1 MRPELSQ
8 EDESRAATA
17 PESAD
22 PRAVVCVPRL
32 FEEQVRA
39 SPDAVAVVDRDG
51 CVTYAEL
58 DAAADRLAGVLV
70 ERGAGAE
77 SVVAVQLPRGRE
89 LVTAVLAVLRSGA
102 AYLPMDPALPTERR
116 RYQLE
121 AAGVALL
128 IGPEGCAGVAGVE
141 VVDPAAGGPAGR
153 SGRNPAV
160 AVAPGD
166 LAYVI
171 FTSGS
176 TGRPK
181 PVAVTHGSLA
191 NHAVAI
197 GAAFALTAAD
207 RVLQF
212 AGPGF
217 DVFGEEVFPTL
228 LAGARVVVAPDP
240 VPSPAELEECLHHER
255 VTVANLPTPYWD
267 QWVRDLDAE
276 PRELPDAL
284 RLLVVGSDTGLTR
297 TLAGWRGHSSVPV
310 LNAYGLTE
318 TTITA
323 TLQAF
328 TGESLPEGETLPI
341 GRPLAGARAY
351 LLDAE
356 LEPVA
361 AGTPGELYLGG
372 AVLARGYLGQPGL
385 TADRFVPDPF
395 GGTPGGRLYRTG
407 DLAVL
412 RADGALAFIGRADDQ
427 VKIRG
432 QRVEPAEIGAALCT
446 HPAVRQ
452 AHVRAVDDGADGK
465 RLVAYVVTAE
475 VGAEVEPSQLRAHLA
490 MRLPAAMLPAC
501 YVLLD
506 ELPLTANGK
515 IDHRALPVPTA
526 GDATP
531 GGTTPGGTTP
541 GEATS
546 GGTTPGAPQAVA
558 PTGLEEQIAAVWREV
573 LRVGHVGLDD
583 SFFEI
588 GGHSLLLVQV
598 QRKLSGALGRQVPGV
613 ALFAHPTVRKLA
625 AHLRDDSG
633 PAGGAPGDERADERR
648 SGQARLQQRR
658 ARQSAGGAR

>member
-1 MRPELSQ
+1 MPQ
-8 EDESRAATA
+8 
-17 PESAD
+17 
-22 PRAVVCVPRL
+22 L
-32 FEEQVRA
+32 FEERVRA

-51 CVTYAEL
+51 CVTYAGL

-77 SVVAVQLPRGRE
+77 SVVAVNLPRGRE
-89 LVTAVLAVLRSGA
+89 LVTAVLAVLKSGA
-102 AYLPMDPALPTERR
+102 AYLPLDPALPVEGR

-128 IGPEGCAGVAGVE
+128 IGPEGCAGVKGVEGANAVE
-141 VVDPAAGGPAGR
+141 VVDPAVGGPAGR
-153 SGRNPAV
+153 SAQSPAV

-191 NHAVAI
+191 NHAVAV

-212 AGPGF
+212 AAPGF

-228 LAGARVVVAPDP
+228 LAGARVVVAPDS
-240 VPSPAELEECLHHER
+240 VPSPAELEEHLCRER
-255 VTVANLPTPYWD
+255 VTVANVPTPYWD

-276 PRELPDAL
+276 PREVPEAL
-284 RLLVVGSDTGLTR
+284 RLLVVGSDTGHTR
-297 TLAGWRGHSSVPV
+297 TLAGWRRHTPVPV
-310 LNAYGLTE
+310 VNAYGLTE

-328 TGESLPEGETLPI
+328 TGESIPEGETLPI
-341 GRPLAGARAY
+341 GRPVAGARAY
-351 LLDAE
+351 VLDAD

-361 AGTPGELYLGG
+361 ADTRGELYVGG

-395 GGTPGGRLYRTG
+395 GKTPGGRLYRTG
-407 DLAVL
+407 DLVVL
-412 RADGALAFIGRADDQ
+412 RADGALAFVGRADDQ

-432 QRVEPAEIGAALCT
+432 RRVEPAEISAALCT

-452 AHVRAVDDGADGK
+452 AYVRAVDDGADGK
-465 RLVAYVVTAE
+465 RLVAYVVA
-475 VGAEVEPSQLRAHLA
+475 AEVESSQLRAHLA
-490 MRLPAAMLPAC
+490 MSLPTAMVPAS
-501 YVLLD
+501 YVVLD

-526 GDATP
+526 GDATS
-531 GGTTPGGTTP
+531 GDATAGD
-541 GEATS
+541 ATS
-546 GGTTPGAPQAVA
+546 GDATSGDTTAGDANSGAPQAVA
-558 PTGLEEQIAAVWREV
+558 LTGLEEQIAAVWREV
-573 LRVGHVGLDD
+573 LQVGQVGPDD

-598 QRKLSGALGRQVPGV
+598 QRKLSGALGRRVPGV

-625 AHLRDDSG
+625 AHLRDGSG
-633 PAGGAPGDERADERR
+633 PAVGAPGDERADERR
-648 SGQARLQQRR
+648 SGYARLQQRR
-658 ARQSAGGAR
+658 AARRSAGGAR

>member
-17 PESAD
+17 LSSAG
-22 PRAVVCVPRL
+22 PRAAVCVPQL
-32 FEEQVRA
+32 FEERVRA
-39 SPDAVAVVDRDG
+39 SPGAVAVVDRDG
-51 CVTYAEL
+51 CVTYAGL
-58 DAAADRLAGVLV
+58 DAAANRLAGVLV
-70 ERGAGAE
+70 EHGVGAE
-77 SVVAVQLPRGRE
+77 SVVAVNLPRGRG
-89 LVTAVLAVLRSGA
+89 LVTAVLAVLKSGA
-102 AYLPMDPALPTERR
+102 AYLPLDPALPAERR
-116 RYQLE
+116 GYQLE
-121 AAGVALL
+121 AAGAALL
-128 IGPEGCAGVAGVE
+128 IGPEGCEGVEGVEVIEVVE
-141 VVDPAAGGPAGR
+141 VVDLAVGEPAGR
-153 SGRNPAV
+153 SARNPAV

-191 NHAVAI
+191 NHAVAV
-197 GAAFALTAAD
+197 GAAFDLTAAD

-228 LAGARVVVAPDP
+228 LAGARVVVAPDS
-240 VPSPAELEECLHHER
+240 VPSPAELEEHLCRER
-255 VTVANLPTPYWD
+255 VTVANVPTPYWD

-276 PRELPDAL
+276 PREVPEAL
-284 RLLVVGSDTGLTR
+284 RLLVVGSDTGHTR
-297 TLAGWRGHSSVPV
+297 TLAGWRGHTSVPV
-310 LNAYGLTE
+310 VNAYGLTE

-328 TGESLPEGETLPI
+328 TGEVMPEGETLPI

-351 LLDAE
+351 VLDAD

-361 AGTPGELYLGG
+361 AGTRGELYLGG

-395 GGTPGGRLYRTG
+395 GETPGGRLYRTG

-412 RADGALAFIGRADDQ
+412 RADGALAFAGRADDQ

-452 AHVRAVDDGADGK
+452 AHVRAVDDEADGK
-465 RLVAYVVTAE
+465 RLVAYVVA
-475 VGAEVEPSQLRAHLA
+475 AEVESSQLRAHLA
-490 MRLPAAMLPAC
+490 KSLPAAMVPAS

-515 IDHRALPVPTA
+515 IDHRALPVPA
-526 GDATP
+526 AADAT
-531 GGTTPGGTTP
+531 
-541 GEATS
+541 S
-546 GGTTPGAPQAVA
+546 GAPQAVA
-558 PTGLEEQIAAVWREV
+558 LTGLEERIAAVWREV
-573 LRVGHVGLDD
+573 LRVGQVGLDD

-613 ALFAHPTVRKLA
+613 ALFAHPTVRRLA
-625 AHLRDDSG
+625 AHLRDGSG
-633 PAGGAPGDERADERR
+633 PAVGALGDERADERR
-648 SGQARLQQRR
+648 SGYARLQQRR

>member
-17 PESAD
+17 PESAG

-102 AYLPMDPALPTERR
+102 AYLPLDLALPAERR
-116 RYQLE
+116 RYQLA

-128 IGPEGCAGVAGVE
+128 IGPEGCAGVEGAEGVE

-181 PVAVTHGSLA
+181 PVAVTHDSLA

-276 PRELPDAL
+276 PRELPEAL

-328 TGESLPEGETLPI
+328 TGESVPEGETLPI

-356 LEPVA
+356 LEPVP

-465 RLVAYVVTAE
+465 RLVAYVVTAG
-475 VGAEVEPSQLRAHLA
+475 VAAEVESSQLRAHLA
-490 MRLPAAMLPAC
+490 VRLPAAMVPAC

-526 GDATP
+526 GDT
-531 GGTTPGGTTP
+531 
-541 GEATS
+541 TS
-546 GGTTPGAPQAVA
+546 GDTTPGAPQVVA
-558 PTGLEEQIAAVWREV
+558 LTGLEEQIAAVWREV
-573 LRVGHVGLDD
+573 LRVGHVGPDD

-633 PAGGAPGDERADERR
+633 PAVGAPGDERAGERR